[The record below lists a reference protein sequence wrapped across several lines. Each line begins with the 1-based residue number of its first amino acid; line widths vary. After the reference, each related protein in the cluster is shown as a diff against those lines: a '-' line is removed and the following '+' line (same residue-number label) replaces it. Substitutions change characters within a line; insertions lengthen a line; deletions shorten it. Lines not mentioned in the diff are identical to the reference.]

1 MTNHKIAPS
10 LLAADFLNLGVQL
23 EQLEQSKA
31 ALLHLDIMDGSFVP
45 PISYGEI
52 FIEAVKR
59 GCSIFREVH
68 LMVDKPEDK
77 LASFTKA
84 GAQRLIIH
92 VEAAADPA
100 HALKEIR
107 SLGVSP
113 GISLNPATPIESI
126 YPLLPLVDLV
136 LVMTVNPGWG
146 GQKLIE
152 PALDKVRAVKNEIK
166 RLGLSC
172 EVEVD
177 GGVNTSTIKVC
188 ADAGADIFV
197 AGTAVFG
204 GAGEP
209 NQIQKNVEAL
219 LGLIAA

>member
-10 LLAADFLNLGVQL
+10 LLAADFLNLGTQL
-23 EQLEQSKA
+23 KQLEQSKA

-52 FIEAVKR
+52 FVEAVRR

-68 LMVDKPEDK
+68 LMVDRPEEK
-77 LASFTKA
+77 LESFTKA

-92 VEAAADPA
+92 IEAAANPA
-100 HALKEIR
+100 DALKTIR
-107 SLGVSP
+107 HLGVSP

-152 PALDKVRAVKNEIK
+152 PALDKVRAVKAQIQQ
-166 RLGLSC
+166 LGLAC
-172 EVEVD
+172 EIEVD
-177 GGVNTSTIKVC
+177 GGVNASTIKPC
-188 ADAGADIFV
+188 AEAGADIFV

-204 GAGEP
+204 GASDGA
-209 NQIQKNVEAL
+209 QIPQNVEAL
-219 LGLIAA
+219 LGLLGA

>member
-10 LLAADFLNLGVQL
+10 LLAADFLNLGSQL
-23 EQLEQSKA
+23 KQLEQSKA

-77 LASFTKA
+77 LASFAQA

-92 VEAAADPA
+92 VEAAANPA
-100 HALKEIR
+100 QALQEIR

-126 YPLLPLVDLV
+126 YPLLPLTDLV

-152 PALDKVRAVKNEIK
+152 PTLDKVTAVKGEIK
-166 RLGLSC
+166 RLGLAC

-177 GGVNTSTIKVC
+177 GGVNASTIRLC

-204 GAGEP
+204 GGGDP
-209 NQIQKNVEAL
+209 SQIQTNVEAL
-219 LGLIAA
+219 LGLIAE